1 MGAWHTL
8 MYISKIFSGQCLK
21 NITTVCCYCSVAPLC
36 LTVTPWTAALQASL
50 SFTISL
56 SLLKLLSV
64 KSMVSSNHLILCCP
78 LLLPSVFPSI
88 RVFSNVQ
95 LFASCG
101 QSIGASASASVPP
114 KSIQG
119 WFPLRLTGL
128 IFLLSKGLS
137 RVFFSTTVEKRQ
149 FFSTLPSLLSNSHNH
164 TWPLERSYPWLYG
177 PMSAKWCLCF
187 MTLCLNKEK
196 LSQLNIVSLNK
207 SCEKNLKQNIKKN
220 SRNLYDKN

>member
-1 MGAWHTL
+1 M
-8 MYISKIFSGQCLK
+8 SCL
-21 NITTVCCYCSVAPLC
+21 
-36 LTVTPWTAALQASL
+36 ALRNPMDY
-50 SFTISL
+50 
-56 SLLKLLSV
+56 
-64 KSMVSSNHLILCCP
+64 SMP
-78 LLLPSVFPSI
+78 GFPSLTTSQNCPSYLHWMGEAI
-88 RVFSNVQ
+88 QPSHPLSSPSPPALNLSQHQGLPMSQF
-95 LFASCG
+95 FASG
-101 QSIGASASASVPP
+101 GPSIGASASASVPP

-137 RVFFSTTVEKRQ
+137 RVFFSTTVQKRQ

-177 PMSAKWCLCF
+177 PLSAKWCLCF

-207 SCEKNLKQNIKKN
+207 SCEKNLKQNVKKN

>member
-1 MGAWHTL
+1 MSDSLWPHGLQHSRLLCPSPSPGA
-8 MYISKIFSGQCLK
+8 
-21 NITTVCCYCSVAPLC
+21 CSN
-36 LTVTPWTAALQASL
+36 SM
-50 SFTISL
+50 SIE
-56 SLLKLLSV
+56 SV
-64 KSMVSSNHLILCCP
+64 MPSNHLILCHP
-78 LLLPSVFPSI
+78 LLLPSIFPSI
-88 RVFSNVQ
+88 R
-95 LFASCG
+95 
-101 QSIGASASASVPP
+101 
-114 KSIQG
+114 
-119 WFPLRLTGL
+119 
-128 IFLLSKGLS
+128 IFISLLSRGLS

>member
-1 MGAWHTL
+1 MD
-8 MYISKIFSGQCLK
+8 
-21 NITTVCCYCSVAPLC
+21 CSMSNLPVPHHLLEFAQIMSLYQWCHP
-36 LTVTPWTAALQASL
+36 ASL
-50 SFTISL
+50 SSDALFSFCLQSFPASGSFPMSRLFTSGDQ
-56 SLLKLLSV
+56 
-64 KSMVSSNHLILCCP
+64 NT
-78 LLLPSVFPSI
+78 
-88 RVFSNVQ
+88 
-95 LFASCG
+95 
-101 QSIGASASASVPP
+101 GASASASILP

-137 RVFFSTTVEKRQ
+137 RVFFSTTVQKRQ

-177 PMSAKWCLCF
+177 PLLAKWCLCF

-207 SCEKNLKQNIKKN
+207 SCEKNLKQNVKKN